1 MVQRRSGRLAEGST
15 LQLRAMEHKLLITL
29 PGDKF
34 HLLDIEEERSIL
46 MAIQLWET
54 QKGKESNQ
62 RSKKSPS

>member
-54 QKGKESNQ
+54 
-62 RSKKSPS
+62 